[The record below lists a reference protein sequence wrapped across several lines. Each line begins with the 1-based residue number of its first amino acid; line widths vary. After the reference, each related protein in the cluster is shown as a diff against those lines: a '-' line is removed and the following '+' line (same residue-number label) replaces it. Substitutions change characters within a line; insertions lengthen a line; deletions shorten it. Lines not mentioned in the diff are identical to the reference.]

1 MDPCQPVRRKA
12 IHAQV
17 QIMNMEITLATS
29 ELRLHGDPY
38 QFVQIETFCRIMEHM
53 VSASL
58 FIAYTWLSHDDN
70 LQYVHHKIS
79 MHVCA
84 HNTHHTPDTHTHTHT
99 LQWL

>member
-1 MDPCQPVRRKA
+1 
-12 IHAQV
+12 
-17 QIMNMEITLATS
+17 
-29 ELRLHGDPY
+29 
-38 QFVQIETFCRIMEHM
+38 M

-84 HNTHHTPDTHTHTHT
+84 HNTHHTPHTHTHVAVAVACIIFT
-99 LQWL
+99 LPMAMVHAYPTSSVLFVVTNKILGVWLDLVTVSSFLCIILSEFTVQ

>member
-1 MDPCQPVRRKA
+1 
-12 IHAQV
+12 
-17 QIMNMEITLATS
+17 ME
-29 ELRLHGDPY
+29 Y
-38 QFVQIETFCRIMEHM
+38 M

-84 HNTHHTPDTHTHTHT
+84 HNTHHTPHTHTHVAVAVACIIFT
-99 LQWL
+99 LPMVHAYPTSSVLFVVTNKILGVWLDLVTVSSFLCIEFTVQ